1 VSYQD
6 VPAALLPEVL
16 RDGSTGVPR
25 RVDGTL
31 VIE

>member
-6 VPAALLPEVL
+6 VPAGLLPEVL
-16 RDGSTGVPR
+16 RDESAGVPR

-31 VIE
+31 TTE